1 MPSDLMYIVPQS
13 LEELWQIM
21 FRKQTLSSQAGTVPL
36 PCKDGYVHHPKELKL
51 EIVTPASNIVMC
63 SVSQCR
69 EKGKDS
75 PSIERFRVEPMMCS
89 VS

>member
-13 LEELWQIM
+13 LKESWQIM

-36 PCKDGYVHHPKELKL
+36 PYKDGFLHRPKELKL
-51 EIVTPASNIVMC
+51 EIVTPASGTVMC

-75 PSIERFRVEPMMCS
+75 PSRI
-89 VS
+89 